1 MIKVR
6 GGCMP
11 RGMLAPNFNESTTS
25 HVADSLK
32 FRARP

>member
-6 GGCMP
+6 GEFMP
-11 RGMLAPNFNESTTS
+11 RGMPAPNFNELTTS